1 MKLPI
6 LGVIAFA
13 LGVAGATGAVV
24 MLGPKPEVLPAAH
37 DSTATKAD
45 SLVKP
50 DSAHAKSD
58 SAVHQASAPA
68 HETSETSETT
78 AVTGTHTPSAS
89 SVSGTPPAAAVLPAP
104 GTTAPGR
111 DFAKLARLLS
121 AMPAP
126 QAAELLGFLDDNDVE
141 GVLRA
146 LGLRQAVGIFGA
158 LPKPRAAIM
167 SRRLLVPQSVGV
179 SR

>member
-24 MLGPKPEVLPAAH
+24 MLGPKPEVPPAAH

-45 SLVKP
+45 SLVKS

-58 SAVHQASAPA
+58 SAVHHASAPT
-68 HETSETSETT
+68 HETSETT

-158 LPKPRAAIM
+158 LPKPRAAVM

>member
-24 MLGPKPEVLPAAH
+24 MLGPKPEVPPAAH

-45 SLVKP
+45 SLIKS

-68 HETSETSETT
+68 HETSETT

>member
-58 SAVHQASAPA
+58 SAVHQVSAPA
-68 HETSETSETT
+68 HETSETT

-158 LPKPRAAIM
+158 LPKPRAAVM

>member
-24 MLGPKPEVLPAAH
+24 MLGPKPEVPPAAH

-45 SLVKP
+45 SLVKS

-58 SAVHQASAPA
+58 SAVHQVSAPA
-68 HETSETSETT
+68 HETSETT
-78 AVTGTHTPSAS
+78 AVTGTYAPSAS
-89 SVSGTPPAAAVLPAP
+89 SVSGTPPASPAAAVLPAP

>member
-24 MLGPKPEVLPAAH
+24 MLGPKPEVPPAAH

-45 SLVKP
+45 SLVKS

-68 HETSETSETT
+68 HETSETT
-78 AVTGTHTPSAS
+78 AVTGTHAPSAS